1 MMSTVITLV
10 SLVIQIYSFLILIR
24 VLLSWVNPDPY
35 HPTINHPIVHTLYQ
49 ITDPFLEPFRR
60 IIPPIGGTIDIS
72 PVVALLVLDIARR
85 IVVSFLANL

>member
-1 MMSTVITLV
+1 MISTVITLV

-35 HPTINHPIVHTLYQ
+35 HPTINHPIVQTLYQ

>member
-1 MMSTVITLV
+1 MSTVITLV

-35 HPTINHPIVHTLYQ
+35 HPTINHPIIHTLYQ
-49 ITDPFLEPFRR
+49 LTDPFLEPFRR